1 MGIFVELA
9 RYSLHVKE
17 VNPGA
22 AGEFSGRHTGEAMW
36 NWLRTSKASV
46 AKLENVDQHAETPA
60 ETFGPKIIIITGT
73 SGAGRKRTAKQ
84 LSAALGIPY
93 VIPYTTRAIR
103 SQERDGEHYHFISE
117 GDFQAMADKHAF
129 IQSVHLERGRYGIA
143 ELELVK
149 GLEQHNAVIIV
160 VNHEGARAFREKY
173 GENAL
178 RVFIYVTKKDIQLRL
193 EREAAPF
200 DLIDEYLGN
209 YTEQVVYKRE
219 AEFLIQNMDPEVTV
233 QRIKEFVE
241 ARISRQT

>member
-1 MGIFVELA
+1 M
-9 RYSLHVKE
+9 KE

-22 AGEFSGRHTGEAMW
+22 AGEVFSRHTGEAMW
-36 NWLRTSKASV
+36 NWLRTPKASE
-46 AKLENVDQHAETPA
+46 AKQESVDQRADTQA
-60 ETFGPKIIIITGT
+60 ETFDPKIIIITGT

-117 GDFQAMADKHAF
+117 GEFQAMADKHAF
-129 IQSVHLERGRYGIA
+129 IQSVHLERGCYGIA

-149 GLEQHNAVIIV
+149 GLEQHNAVIVV
-160 VNHEGARAFREKY
+160 VNHEGVRAFREKY
-173 GENAL
+173 GEDAL
-178 RVFIYVTKKDIQLRL
+178 RIFIYVTKKDIQLRL

-219 AEFLIQNMDPEVTV
+219 SEFLIQNMDPEVTV

-241 ARISRQT
+241 ARISRQI